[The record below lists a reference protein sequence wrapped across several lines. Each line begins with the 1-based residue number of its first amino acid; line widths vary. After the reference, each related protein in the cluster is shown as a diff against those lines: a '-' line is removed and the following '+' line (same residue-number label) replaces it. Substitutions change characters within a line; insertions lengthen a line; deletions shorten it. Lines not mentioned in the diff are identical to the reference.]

1 MLKNFEDILKLAK
14 EKQTQRL
21 SVAMAGDKEVLLA
34 VKIAMGE
41 NIIRPILVG
50 DREEIEKISKEINMN
65 LENIRII
72 DESDSVKGSKIATGL
87 VSSGQADI
95 LMKGLVD
102 TSTIMKEVLD
112 KETGL
117 RTDKLISHAV
127 VVSVPTYHKIFIITD
142 AAMNIAPDLD
152 QKKLIIENVL
162 KLSDAL
168 EIENPKLAVLAAV
181 EKVSDKMEA
190 TIHAEKLK
198 EMNGRGEIKGVIVDG
213 PFALDNAISKE
224 SAKVKGIDSSVAG
237 DADILLVPDIEAG
250 NILYKSLSFLANAKS
265 AGIILGGKR
274 PIVLT
279 SRADDRK
286 AKFYSIAL
294 SVVLS
299 SKI

>member
-1 MLKNFEDILKLAK
+1 MLKNFDEILKLAK
-14 EKQTQRL
+14 KNQAQRL
-21 SVAMAGDKEVLLA
+21 AVAMAGDMEVLLA
-34 VKIAMGE
+34 IKMAMEE
-41 NIIRPILVG
+41 NIIKPILVG
-50 DREEIEKISKEINMN
+50 DRGEIEKISKEIDLD

-72 DESDSVKGSKIATGL
+72 DERDPVKGSKIATEL

-95 LMKGLVD
+95 LMKGLVA

-127 VVSVPTYHKIFIITD
+127 VVSVPTYHKIFIVTD
-142 AAMNIAPDLD
+142 AAMNIAPDLN
-152 QKKLIIENVL
+152 QKKHIIDNSVELAN
-162 KLSDAL
+162 AL
-168 EIENPKLAVLAAV
+168 EIENPKVGVLAAV

-190 TIHAEKLK
+190 TVHAEKLK
-198 EMNGRGEIKGVIVDG
+198 EMNKNGEIKNAIVDG

-224 SAKVKGIDSSVAG
+224 SAKIKGIDSPVAG

-250 NILYKSLSFLANAKS
+250 NIFYKSLTFLGNAKS

-279 SRADDRK
+279 SRADDRQ
-286 AKFYSIAL
+286 AKFYSIVL
-294 SVVLS
+294 SVLVS
-299 SKI
+299 SKR

>member
-21 SVAMAGDKEVLLA
+21 SVAMAGDREVLLA
-34 VKIAMGE
+34 VKMAMEE
-41 NIIRPILVG
+41 NIISPILVG
-50 DREEIEKISKEINMN
+50 NRKEIEKISKDIDLD
-65 LENIRII
+65 LENIKII
-72 DESDSVKGSKIATGL
+72 DQADPVKASKMATEL

-127 VVSVPTYHKIFIITD
+127 VVSVPSYHKIFIITD
-142 AAMNIAPDLD
+142 AAMNIAPDLG
-152 QKKLIIENVL
+152 QKKGIIENAL
-162 KLSDAL
+162 ELSAAL

-198 EMNGRGEIKGVIVDG
+198 DMNRRGEIKGVLVDG
-213 PFALDNAISKE
+213 PFALDNSISKK
-224 SAKVKGIDSSVAG
+224 SAKIKGIDSPVAG

-250 NILYKSLSFLANAKS
+250 NILYKSLTFLANAKS

-279 SRADDRK
+279 SRADDRQ
-286 AKFYSIAL
+286 AKFYSIVL
-294 SVVLS
+294 SVLLS